1 MSLAFLIPV
10 LTLLIGGW
18 SVSLSCVVMEDYGTE
33 GEVFPIKEV
42 DIREVML
49 KEWKAEM
56 EKWRKEYKKK
66 IEEYHEKDAGFS
78 YATGYKEYT
87 CTPKYTLPEEVRDKD
102 GKVIYPKGYT
112 FNPLDY
118 MSFPFEI
125 CFITEKEVDYLPK
138 IDKSKKTFT
147 PRELWQGRVYVL
159 VKGNSWKL
167 REKGYIVWDYGLSK
181 EWIERMC
188 VREVPACVRQVGNQF
203 LIKTGVRSLSGR

>member
-1 MSLAFLIPV
+1 MRKASSILAS
-10 LTLLIGGW
+10 TLLIGGLW
-18 SVSLSCVVMEDYGTE
+18 LSFGCVVLEDYGTE

-42 DIREVML
+42 DIRQVLL
-49 KEWKAEM
+49 KRWRAEM

-66 IEEYHEKDAGFS
+66 IEEYHEKDAGFP
-78 YATGYKEYT
+78 YTTEYKEYT
-87 CTPKYTLPEEVRDKD
+87 CTPSYTLPEAIRDKD

-118 MSFPFEI
+118 MKFPFEI
-125 CFITEKEVDYLPK
+125 CFVTDRDVKYLPK
-138 IDKSKKTFT
+138 LGNKDT
-147 PRELWQGRVYVL
+147 PLPRDLWKGRVYVI

-188 VREVPACVRQVGNQF
+188 VKEVPACVRQEGNRFRVRVGVQ
-203 LIKTGVRSLSGR
+203 SLSGAQ